1 MFEVMPLLITCS
13 FVNRLYILPKGDFSL
28 YRKHLALPSLQSDT
42 KPKDQFLNHSPY
54 SPCIRIDRQAA
65 SKQL

>member
-1 MFEVMPLLITCS
+1 MFKVMPLLITCG
-13 FVNRLYILPKGDFSL
+13 FLNRLFVLPAGDFSL

-42 KPKDQFLNHSPY
+42 KSKEQFLNCSPY
-54 SPCIRIDRQAA
+54 IRIDRQAA

>member
-1 MFEVMPLLITCS
+1 MQMFKVMPLLITCS
-13 FVNRLYILPKGDFSL
+13 FLDRFYVLPKGDFSL

-42 KPKDQFLNHSPY
+42 KPKERFLNHSPY
-54 SPCIRIDRQAA
+54 IRIDRQAA